1 VLHLIKLCVGVTDIP
16 HLAALQA
23 ARLAAGQGLRHRTRN
38 FPRRAAEILD
48 GGSMYWIIAGVLSVR
63 QRITDIVDDHRDDG
77 SRCAAL
83 LLDPQLVPLAGRR
96 TKPFQGWRYL
106 AAADAPPD
114 LTATGAALGIDAL
127 PPEMLRELRELGLL

>member
-48 GGSMYWIIAGVLSVR
+48 GGSMYWIVAGMLSVR
-63 QRITDIVDDHRDDG
+63 QRITDIVEDQREDG
-77 SRCAAL
+77 TRCAAL
-83 LLDPQLVPLAGRR
+83 LLDPLLVPLAGRR

-106 AAADAPPD
+106 AATDAPPD
-114 LTATGAALGIDAL
+114 LNAGHAAEGLDAL
-127 PPEMLRELRELGLL
+127 PPAMLRELRALGLL